1 MIIFI
6 VDSVVLGFALLC
18 LVILWAVIGGGPPL
32 LFTLLVFGIAWLY
45 AVLLKRP
52 PLRTVGYWLTG
63 CQLVDLHGKRPSLF
77 ALTLRSL
84 LWMLGPFNLLLDLI
98 WCGIDDDRQ
107 TLRDRFA
114 GTCLINVG
122 ATPIGTGEIH
132 LTYFDIGSFN
142 LMYPRVVH
150 PVARPSPT
158 GP

>member
-6 VDSVVLGFALLC
+6 VDGVVLGIALLC
-18 LVILWAVIGGGPPL
+18 FVVLWIIIGGRPPVV
-32 LFTLLVFGIAWLY
+32 FTVAVFGITWLY
-45 AVLLKRP
+45 AVLLKRS

-63 CQLVDLHGKRPSLF
+63 CQLVNLQGQRPSLF

-114 GTCLINVG
+114 GTCLVNVG
-122 ATPIGTGEIH
+122 AIPIGTGEIH

-150 PVARPSPT
+150 PIAQSATT